1 MPKPSK
7 RGQLVEATKEPLR
20 EVGYEDTP
28 PPEAVRRYLLER
40 AAFRGLP
47 ARAPVHEAAI
57 EHEELRRPAAAYF
70 DAVRSL
76 IKG

>member
-7 RGQLVEATKEPLR
+7 RGQIVEATKEPLR
-20 EVGYEDTP
+20 EVGYEDTRRWRLFAATSWSDP
-28 PPEAVRRYLLER
+28 PAVACR
-40 AAFRGLP
+40 RGL
-47 ARAPVHEAAI
+47 HGAAI

-76 IKG
+76 VKG